1 MIFSEPFLD
10 TSCPIF
16 AELDSNSSSKL
27 TDQINAYGG
36 FPKAGEVRNL
46 VGSFDGYSIISVVG
60 KSAKLAASENR
71 DENAENMR
79 HAVANAV
86 KSLKGLKFDEVDIA
100 SPDNL
105 AQSAAEAAK
114 MTTWSYKESA
124 REKMPQNFSPYSPD
138 QSADFEKGLILAEA
152 QNLARELMELPGNL
166 LTPSIFA
173 KKAVE
178 ILQPLGVKVNV
189 KGADWIKEQNMNA
202 FWSVAKGSSEEPK
215 FVEMIWDCENK
226 KSEKTFC
233 LVGKVSKTS
242 KIFVY

>member
-1 MIFSEPFLD
+1 
-10 TSCPIF
+10 
-16 AELDSNSSSKL
+16 
-27 TDQINAYGG
+27 
-36 FPKAGEVRNL
+36 
-46 VGSFDGYSIISVVG
+46 
-60 KSAKLAASENR
+60 
-71 DENAENMR
+71 MR

-86 KSLKGLKFDEVDIA
+86 KSLKGLKFDQVDVA

-138 QSADFEKGLILAEA
+138 QTADFERGLILAEA

-173 KKAVE
+173 EKAVE
-178 ILQPLGVKVNV
+178 ILQPLGVKVSV

-215 FVEMIWDCENK
+215 FVEMIWDGENI

-233 LVGKVSKTS
+233 LVGKVRETS
-242 KIFVY
+242 KNF